1 MGIYPKEGERVFSKK
16 QLLVQTGIGFNLL
29 EDPICQ
35 MVLLTCLAGL
45 KIAATQNQVAR
56 IFEIRQQ
63 SRWHPAFDMT
73 AASTELTSVG
83 GGFAETVPL
92 H

>member
-1 MGIYPKEGERVFSKK
+1 MHNYQPDLALVDYFFRTKIRV
-16 QLLVQTGIGFNLL
+16 
-29 EDPICQ
+29 P
-35 MVLLTCLAGL
+35 LTCLAGL
-45 KIAATQNQVAR
+45 NIAATQNQVAR